1 MSYPLEG
8 LATTADYET
17 FAFSAENPTGTR
29 GGGKPDHPTMKDS
42 ACVSIAPGETAT
54 LVDCEGPAELR
65 SWWCGGYSGS
75 DFILRVY
82 WDGQEH
88 PSVESPLCAFFGFPF
103 NGVTQDHTRKFPVLN
118 SIPVLVAAYKG
129 LNCFWPMPFRKHCRI
144 TVTNIG
150 KVRWPLYWMITGIRK
165 PLPENTVYFHASYRS
180 ARPVPEQQV
189 YTIIDGIRGQGHY
202 VGTSLGIE
210 VNDGAC
216 WCEGEVKMF
225 LDGETNASL
234 NYTGTEDYF
243 CGSYNF
249 GADQLRQYHDFS
261 GPFCGMYNISYRMC
275 RLYAPNR
282 FMAYR
287 WHIPDPVY
295 FKKSFRVTVQD
306 FGTDYSTELK
316 ESVCRKDDFV
326 SVAYWYQTLPSQ
338 PLAPLPDYD
347 VIKLND
353 IP

>member
-1 MSYPLEG
+1 M
-8 LATTADYET
+8 
-17 FAFSAENPTGTR
+17 
-29 GGGKPDHPTMKDS
+29 
-42 ACVSIAPGETAT
+42 
-54 LVDCEGPAELR
+54 
-65 SWWCGGYSGS
+65 
-75 DFILRVY
+75 
-82 WDGQEH
+82 
-88 PSVESPLCAFFGFPF
+88 
-103 NGVTQDHTRKFPVLN
+103 TQDHTRKFPVLN

-150 KVRWPLYWMITGIRK
+150 KVNWPLYWMITGIRK
-165 PLPENTVYFHASYRS
+165 PLPDNTVYFHASYRS

-225 LDGETNASL
+225 IDGETNASL

-243 CGSYNF
+243 CGSFNF

-306 FGTDYSTELK
+306 FGTDYSTEPDIALAAPCPAARLRRHQAQRHPVRQSRR
-316 ESVCRKDDFV
+316 ESCRH
-326 SVAYWYQTLPSQ
+326 SHATLGNWRFWKFWKFWKLGIICFLASYSHQDADCP
-338 PLAPLPDYD
+338 PLFENHLRRRRK
-347 VIKLND
+347 IK
-353 IP
+353 